1 MKDGDKMEEDK
12 TKKPWNN
19 NLLGSWTKKDR
30 GLKVKTEWQN
40 EIRRRKWTE
49 KYRNTEKEKHIG
61 VKTETMKKEE
71 KKKGSN
77 KEFGNK

>member
-1 MKDGDKMEEDK
+1 MPSSFEYR
-12 TKKPWNN
+12 TA
-19 NLLGSWTKKDR
+19 ST
-30 GLKVKTEWQN
+30 N
-40 EIRRRKWTE
+40 EACFTE
-49 KYRNTEKEKHIG
+49 KKILSKGKHIG